1 MYSTAKAIG
10 EVLPG
15 FRLVR
20 VVKLVS
26 LQCQVTRGGHKRS
39 VDPEVERA
47 VLVISRNRF
56 LTNQIFIELSFKI
69 YLR

>member
-26 LQCQVTRGGHKRS
+26 LKCQVTRGGNEGS
-39 VDPEVERA
+39 VDPEVERT
-47 VLVISRNRF
+47 VLVIARNRF
-56 LTNQIFIELSFKI
+56 LI
-69 YLR
+69 YALLINISSKYNLR